1 MRTVFR
7 VLAYLIAAE
16 VVVQAAAIAWAVFG
30 ESAFIEGGGVVD
42 KALVESGSTSV
53 FDGAAGY
60 AVHGMNGTVIV
71 PILGL
76 LILVAGFFA
85 KVDRGAMW
93 GAITFGFVALQIV
106 LGIFGHVVPFVGLLH
121 GINAILLFC
130 AALYTARLAS
140 VRAPLTTGTA
150 AVS

>member
-7 VLAYLIAAE
+7 VLANLIAVE

-42 KALVESGSTSV
+42 KALVESESAT
-53 FDGAAGY
+53 FDGVLGY

-71 PILGL
+71 PILGI
-76 LILVAGFFA
+76 LILIAGFFA

-106 LGIFGHVVPFVGLLH
+106 LGIFGHDVPFLGLLH
-121 GINAILLFC
+121 GVNAILLFC
-130 AALYTARLAS
+130 AALYTARLSS